1 MKRIM
6 VIQHESYE
14 ALGTW
19 GPILREH
26 GKRVRF
32 VNFERHPDAQPQL
45 DRYDGVI
52 LLGGYMGVYESDKYS
67 HLKVELKLIEE
78 ALKRELP
85 VLGICLGSQI
95 LASVLGAS
103 VRRHTDR
110 EMGWYDLE
118 LTEAG
123 QVDPVI
129 GHFRRVEKVFQSHG
143 DIFDVPSSAVHL
155 ARSAICE
162 GQAFRYGTNVYGLQ
176 FHLEVNRAI
185 INDWFEMP
193 ENQEI
198 FAASQGKFDP
208 FKIQKDTDVYLH
220 QSMELSAETF
230 HRFLQ
235 VSGPKTRRI
244 LLGSGHGK
252 IE

>member
-19 GPILREH
+19 GPILRDK
-26 GKRVRF
+26 GKRIRY
-32 VNFERHPDAQPQL
+32 VNFDRTPDANPTL

-52 LLGGYMGVYESDKYS
+52 LLGGYMGVYEGDKYA
-67 HLKVELKLIEE
+67 HLNVEFKLIED

-95 LASVLGAS
+95 LASVLGS
-103 VRRHTDR
+103 TVRKHTER
-110 EMGWYDLE
+110 EMGWYDVE
-118 LTEAG
+118 LTDEG
-123 QVDPVI
+123 TSDPVI
-129 GHFRRVEKVFQSHG
+129 GHFNRTEKVFQSHG
-143 DIFDVPSSAVHL
+143 DIFDVPNCAVHL

-162 GQAFRYGTNVYGLQ
+162 GQAFRYGKNVYGLQ

-185 INDWFEMP
+185 VDDWLEMP
-193 ENQEI
+193 ENQER
-198 FAASQGKFDP
+198 FSDSAGKFDP
-208 FKIQKDTDVYLH
+208 VAIQEDTNSYLPR
-220 QSMELSAETF
+220 STSLSEETF

-235 VSGPKTRRI
+235 IGGAKDRPIR
-244 LLGSGHGK
+244 LGSGHGK
-252 IE
+252 